1 MNFFLLIDKDEGS
14 SSFNLIRQL
23 RKLTGIKKIGHG
35 GTLDPFAT
43 GLMICA
49 GGQYTRLLRY
59 AEAKDKTYEA
69 CIKLGYFSDTG
80 DPEGEI
86 QQGKLSE
93 ISAEA
98 IAELP
103 QQVLGEREL
112 KLPRHSAIKIDGKRA
127 YKYAREGSVLEMPT
141 RLSQIHDFEI
151 LNHEED
157 RLYYRARVSKGTYIR
172 SLSEYIA
179 ELLGCDGYTL
189 NLRRTMIGKHSVNE
203 AHKMNQLGEDWREK
217 TIDPAG
223 IISHLPALKIADE
236 QVQDI
241 FCGRKISLQKQFQD
255 ISGSIPE
262 QEYALFDEASALI
275 AIGKASEGLIYPQLV
290 FNREN
295 RA

>member
-1 MNFFLLIDKDEGS
+1 MNFFLLLDKDEGS

-49 GGQYTRLLRY
+49 GGQYTRLLKY
-59 AEAKDKTYEA
+59 VEAKDKTYEA

-86 QQGKLSE
+86 EQGKIRE
-93 ISAEA
+93 ISIED
-98 IAELP
+98 IEGLP
-103 QQVLGEREL
+103 SKVLGEREL

-127 YKYAREGSVLEMPT
+127 YKYAREGSFIDMPT
-141 RLSQIHDFEI
+141 RLSHIHDFEI
-151 LNHEED
+151 LKLEEE

-179 ELLGCDGYTL
+179 ELLGCDGYTIS
-189 NLRRTMIGKHSVNE
+189 LRRTMIGKHSVEE
-203 AHKMNQLGEDWREK
+203 AFKMEELSEDWQKRA
-217 TIDPAG
+217 IDPAE
-223 IISHLPALKIADE
+223 ILVNMPALKISDA

-241 FCGRKISLQKQFQD
+241 FCGRKINLQGED
-255 ISGSIPE
+255 E
-262 QEYALFDEASALI
+262 QEYALFNETSHLI
-275 AIGKASEGLIYPQLV
+275 AIGKAKQGALYPQLV
-290 FNREN
+290 FNNE
-295 RA
+295 AKA

>member
-86 QQGKLSE
+86 KQGKLSE
-93 ISAEA
+93 ISVET

-103 QQVLGEREL
+103 MRVLGEREL

-151 LNHEED
+151 LKQEENC
-157 RLYYRARVSKGTYIR
+157 LHYCARVSKGTYIR

-223 IISHLPALKIADE
+223 IISHLPALKIDDE

-241 FCGRKISLQKQFQD
+241 FCGRKISFQEQFQN
-255 ISGSIPE
+255 ISGGLPE